1 MFLLTGECNP
11 YKIKQ
16 VRLFTAGTIT
26 RTLATLFIPHFL
38 LFCCTVSS
46 CKRPFQ
52 QDDVSKNNYR
62 NIPKISPSKYKRP
75 KPVTQKALR

>member
-46 CKRPFQ
+46 CKDLFN
-52 QDDVSKNNYR
+52 K
-62 NIPKISPSKYKRP
+62 
-75 KPVTQKALR
+75 TM